1 MAQAITTPYSAE
13 AWGSD
18 GVRTEVI
25 GPVPKRAT
33 ARMRMEPEAY
43 HGDQGWRLF
52 VLDHTIATIWIF
64 FGLDVALLA
73 VVVTALLRF
82 L

>member
-18 GVRTEVI
+18 VARFEVV

-43 HGDQGWRLF
+43 HGDEGWRAF
-52 VLDHTIATIWIF
+52 VLNHTIATIWIF
-64 FGLDVALLA
+64 FGLDVALIA
-73 VVVTALLRF
+73 VVVTALLRI